1 MHLEAM
7 QASFLSETNVYLGYT
22 CYFWWPSWVWQQDA
36 PPPPPN
42 IILHQKRVRRHKIS
56 GLEVLL

>member
-22 CYFWWPSWVWQQDA
+22 CYFGGHLGYGSKM
-36 PPPPPN
+36 PPPPN
-42 IILHQKRVRRHKIS
+42 IILHQKRVRRHKI
-56 GLEVLL
+56 LLAD